1 MEKALIDTDIWLDIM
16 KGVHPR
22 VREHAEVYWNT
33 FGQFTLS
40 VITVAEVVRG
50 LVKRQR
56 VEALARWR
64 AEMEALEILPID
76 RAVGDLAG
84 ELYAR
89 LEQAGTPIGRW
100 DPLIAATAL
109 HHRLVLVSANVR
121 HYARVVE
128 VGYPLRVENWRENQ
142 PLTQAHVEHVARRY
156 RIDYWVLPEHKRT
169 TFPVVYRTDG
179 WKVVRVIPKGGIA
192 TERPTATP
200 P

>member
-128 VGYPLRVENWRENQ
+128 VGYPLRVENWREDQ

>member
-22 VREHAEVYWNT
+22 VRERAAIYWDA

-50 LVKRQR
+50 LAKRQQA
-56 VEALARWR
+56 EALARWR
-64 AEMEALEILPID
+64 GQMESLEILPID
-76 RAVGDLAG
+76 RAIGELAG

-89 LEQAGTPIGRW
+89 LDMAGMPIGRL

-109 HHRLVLVSANVR
+109 HHQLVVVSANVR

-128 VGYPLRVENWRENQ
+128 VGYPLRIVNWRE
-142 PLTQAHVEHVARRY
+142 E
-156 RIDYWVLPEHKRT
+156 
-169 TFPVVYRTDG
+169 G
-179 WKVVRVIPKGGIA
+179 
-192 TERPTATP
+192 
-200 P
+200 

>member
-33 FGQFTLS
+33 FEQFTLS

-76 RAVGDLAG
+76 QAVGDLAG

-128 VGYPLRVENWRENQ
+128 VGYPLRVENWRE
-142 PLTQAHVEHVARRY
+142 E
-156 RIDYWVLPEHKRT
+156 
-169 TFPVVYRTDG
+169 G
-179 WKVVRVIPKGGIA
+179 
-192 TERPTATP
+192 
-200 P
+200 